1 MAPRQG
7 KGAFCELWWRMVNW
21 KRPVFCNGLGI
32 QASITV
38 NDYVLCPPNLWSLMN
53 DVPKNRAQG
62 TEQWVLTDIIRALI
76 GKYGEASCW
85 EGWTVAVA
93 AEKRSLATVD
103 SSSVTQL
110 EWSSCDVLC
119 QSPRLL
125 CAEKAET
132 GGWWLFIL
140 FVLTASLFICLG
152 SCNKMPQFRWYW
164 GWGTLYFIIV
174 PYTFKINMTTGL
186 FSAEVLKRTSFPL
199 GPPLEVRN
207 IACSWYFFL
216 HPTGQCVT
224 PMALN
229 AS

>member
-7 KGAFCELWWRMVNW
+7 KGAFCELWWLMVNW

-38 NDYVLCPPNLWSLMN
+38 NDYVLCPPNLWFLMN
-53 DVPKNRAQG
+53 DVPKNRAPG

-85 EGWTVAVA
+85 EGWIVAVA

-103 SSSVTQL
+103 SSLVTQL

-119 QSPRLL
+119 QSPQLL
-125 CAEKAET
+125 CAEKAEM

-152 SCNKMPQFRWYW
+152 SSNKMPQFRWYW
-164 GWGTLYFIIV
+164 GGTLFHHSTLHFQDQYDNRVVFCWGIEDDQ
-174 PYTFKINMTTGL
+174 L
-186 FSAEVLKRTSFPL
+186 FL
-199 GPPLEVRN
+199 GCFLR
-207 IACSWYFFL
+207 SQKHRWYFFL
-216 HPTGQCVT
+216 QPTGQCVT
-224 PMALN
+224 PLALK